1 MIPSPYRYLI
11 IVAFLFCVSGLTSMV
26 AAQEDDGRIIIT
38 EEDIAAMKAVRMAD
52 VLNQV
57 PGLKAGD
64 ASVAI
69 HGNYKVKVLVDGKPI
84 NDPTSIVGGP
94 RWDLVS
100 LENVERIEILR
111 GKGGIEYG
119 DNASGGVILISTKK
133 IRKFSGNVKTYG
145 GNYNTQSYSTNCRIV
160 KEAFGGGLSAAYE
173 TTGGYQENN
182 DKDKWRAGGKIEYT
196 PNEENS
202 YALSADYFEE
212 ERGSSGTPDYPTP
225 YARIHQHMTSISLLS
240 RIKEV
245 QGKTYLNDG
254 WKHNTDSSKNIDQVL
269 CVKEAGQDISTAF
282 SMGASGSINS
292 GVAFQWGQADGTTLQ
307 EQEETALSVFGM
319 CSYKLNEQPMTITA
333 GLRGKFYSNFSNGVN
348 PEIKTAWGQGRW
360 NVSASFSRSN
370 NKPSFH
376 QRYNLSSS
384 TIPNP
389 DLKMETSDNYG
400 LSAFAQI
407 SNSLSGGVTLFY
419 NVISDRITYV
429 RRDDGRGRYENVGE
443 VTYKGGDISM
453 SWKIRNNLT
462 FKPSYTYLEARDETT
477 GLWLTA
483 KSRHKAK
490 ADLYYSPVDPFS
502 LVISVEYCSKV
513 YIRSDNSTS
522 VPEYTIADVKGE
534 YKLKHFNVFAEIQ
547 NLTDATYYYSDGILA
562 PPRTWIVGVNWTF

>member
-1 MIPSPYRYLI
+1 MPVRYGILI
-11 IVAFLFCVSGLTSMV
+11 LVAFLFGVSVPTSMV
-26 AAQEDDGRIIIT
+26 AAQEGDGRIVIT
-38 EEDIAAMKAVRMAD
+38 EQDIAAMKAVRMAD

-64 ASVAI
+64 ASVEI

-119 DNASGGVILISTKK
+119 DDGSGGVILISTKK
-133 IRKFSGNVKTYG
+133 IRKFSGNLKTYG
-145 GNYNTQSYSTNCRIV
+145 GNNNTQSYSTNCRVV
-160 KEAFGGGLSAAYE
+160 KGAFGGGLSAAYE
-173 TTGGYQENN
+173 TNGGYQENN
-182 DKDKWRAGGKIEYT
+182 DKDKWRTGGKIEYT
-196 PNEENS
+196 PNPENS
-202 YALSADYFEE
+202 FALSADYFGE

-225 YARIHQHMTSISLLS
+225 YSRVQSHMTSFSLLS
-240 RIKEV
+240 EIKSV
-245 QGKTYLNDG
+245 HGKTYFNDG
-254 WKHNTDSSKNIDQVL
+254 WKHNTDSSKDIDQVL
-269 CVKEAGQDISTAF
+269 RVKQAGQDISTAF
-282 SMGASGSINS
+282 STGASGSINS
-292 GVAFQWGQADGTTLQ
+292 GVAFQWGQADGTALQ
-307 EQEETALSVFGM
+307 DQEETALSVFGIY
-319 CSYKLNEQPMTITA
+319 SHKLNEQPLTITA
-333 GLRGKFYSNFSNGVN
+333 GLRGNFYSNFSNGVN
-348 PEIKTAWGQGRW
+348 PEIKAAWEKGRW
-360 NVSASFSRSN
+360 NMSVSFSRSN

-376 QRYNLSSS
+376 QRYNLTSS

-389 DLKMETSDNYG
+389 DLEMETSDNYS

-407 SNSLSGGVTLFY
+407 GASLSGSVTLFY

-443 VTYKGGDISM
+443 VTYKGGDISLN
-453 SWKIRNNLT
+453 WKICDNLT

-490 ADLYYSPVDPFS
+490 GDLYYSPVDSLS
-502 LVISVEYCSKV
+502 LVIGIEYCSKV

-534 YKLKHFNVFAEIQ
+534 FKFKHFNVFAEIQ
-547 NLTDATYYYSDGILA
+547 NLTDVTYYYSDGILA
-562 PPRTWIVGVNWTF
+562 PPRTWIVGVNWNF